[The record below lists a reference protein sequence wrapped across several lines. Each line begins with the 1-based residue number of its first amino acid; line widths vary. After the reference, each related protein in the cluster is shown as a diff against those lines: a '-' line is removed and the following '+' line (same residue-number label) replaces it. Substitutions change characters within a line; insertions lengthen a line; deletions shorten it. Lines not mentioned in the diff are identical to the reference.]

1 MCLGCCLDSPLF
13 RRLRGKTPNDL
24 DSITMPFPFTLPTT
38 SHLTFQTHLLCS
50 THPSLPS
57 SATSIRSVLRSTL
70 KVHKRLPESQQPS
83 NLRSVNTALLAY
95 LPYLLTI
102 DAALSGKPV
111 AGEDVDIALASE
123 LEVEWR
129 PTLSASAVP
138 GRDAA
143 RVKGRGL
150 DYEIYS
156 VVSMLAILQS
166 LLARDS
172 ILSLYASTVP
182 TPEQRLGFIQ
192 NATKA
197 ISTANAVNSYLQARS
212 NSADSAPSIPSTAV
226 DLSPT
231 VQAALQSYTLA
242 ETTLLFVLK
251 DDPYPALLAQA
262 RNKNDKEWMIKA
274 PEISKVR
281 AHLLARLCLSASEH
295 AGRTLASLKSDG
307 GKVSKEFV
315 GYCEDLR
322 SAAQAKAC
330 RFFGLDADVSGKTG
344 EAIAWLHAGLNE
356 VGLEIPN
363 QSSKSSFSMSK
374 LKNSLSEKR
383 EERLLAKGKGKW
395 GADAG
400 KAEEGRILEWLE
412 KRWSKMND
420 TMNVQIV
427 PEWRELAKN
436 MPSGRDMP
444 TSAAWTPPLLDDDEL
459 ARMRAPPEVNIVD
472 DESSGDEDLAD
483 QERPRPNKT
492 PGSFPGDDSQ
502 GGSYY

>member
-1 MCLGCCLDSPLF
+1 
-13 RRLRGKTPNDL
+13 
-24 DSITMPFPFTLPTT
+24 MPFPFALPTT

-57 SATSIRSVLRSTL
+57 EATSTRSVLRSAL
-70 KVHKRLPESQQPS
+70 KAHKRLPESQQPN
-83 NLRSVNTALLAY
+83 NLRVVNAALLAY
-95 LPYLLTI
+95 LPYLLSI

-111 AGEDVDIALASE
+111 AGEEVDVALTSE
-123 LEVEWR
+123 LDVEWR
-129 PTLSASAVP
+129 PALSASAVP

-156 VVSMLAILQS
+156 VLSTLANLQS

-172 ILSLYASTVP
+172 ILSLYASSVP
-182 TPEQRLGFIQ
+182 TQDQRLGFIQ

-197 ISTANAVNSYLQARS
+197 LSTASAIYSYLQTKS
-212 NSADSAPSIPSTAV
+212 NSTDGPPILPSTAI
-226 DLSPT
+226 DLSHS
-231 VQAALQSYTLA
+231 VQAALQSYTVA

-251 DDPYPALLAQA
+251 DDPYPALLIQS

-281 AHLLARLCLSASEH
+281 AHLLARLCLSAAEH
-295 AGRTLASLKSDG
+295 AGRAVASLRSDG
-307 GKVSKEFV
+307 GRVSKDFV
-315 GYCEDLR
+315 EYCADLQ
-322 SAAQAKAC
+322 STSHAKAC

-344 EAIAWLHAGLNE
+344 EAIAWLHAGMNS
-356 VGLEIPN
+356 VGLEVPSGKSDI
-363 QSSKSSFSMSK
+363 SSKFSK
-374 LKNSLSEKR
+374 LKVSLSEKR
-383 EERLLAKGKGKW
+383 EDKLLAKGRGKW

-400 KAEEGRILEWLE
+400 KAEEGRILDWLE

-420 TMNVQIV
+420 TMNVQLV
-427 PEWRELAKN
+427 PEWRELVKT

-444 TSAAWTPPLLDDDEL
+444 APAPWSAPMLDESEL
-459 ARMRAPPEVNIVD
+459 ARMRAPPEINAVEE
-472 DESSGDEDLAD
+472 ESSGDEDAE
-483 QERPRPNKT
+483 QEQLRPSKT

-502 GGSYY
+502 GGNYY